1 MEMDQINGSCSF
13 TLAFDDGIRAAIV
26 RHNCHP
32 NVRSIRIALNYIREC
47 AANTGKEQS
56 YCMALAHSFGY
67 LH

>member
-32 NVRSIRIALNYIREC
+32 NVRSIRIALNYIRER
-47 AANTGKEQS
+47 GKHWKRAIVLYGFS
-56 YCMALAHSFGY
+56 TFVWH